1 LTIEIN
7 SWTIAF
13 LLSLAFIVLLISYIR
28 FLLKN
33 LNFVSSNITEL
44 NNEAVSFT
52 SHLKSI
58 YELES
63 FYGDETLGGL
73 LEHGMH
79 FTSKIEQFSE
89 IMDLTNEPLQELEEE
104 DEQEEQEDDETENE
118 PKFKANQEI
127 LYAGTRRRDS

>member
-1 LTIEIN
+1 MIVEIN

-13 LLSLAFIVLLISYIR
+13 LLSLAFIVGLIAYIR

-33 LNFVSSNITEL
+33 INFVSKNITEL

-52 SHLKSI
+52 SHLKSL

-73 LEHGMH
+73 LEHGMY

-89 IMDLTNEPLQELEEE
+89 IMDLTNEPLQDLP
-104 DEQEEQEDDETENE
+104 DEQEEDDEETENE
-118 PKFKANQEI
+118 PQYKANQEVF
-127 LYAGTRRRDS
+127 YAGTRKRDS

>member
-1 LTIEIN
+1 MIVEIN

-13 LLSLAFIVLLISYIR
+13 LLSLAFIVGLVAYIR

-33 LNFVSSNITEL
+33 INFVSKNITEL

-52 SHLKSI
+52 SHLKSL

-73 LEHGMH
+73 LEHGMY

-89 IMDLTNEPLQELEEE
+89 IMDLTNEPLQDLP
-104 DEQEEQEDDETENE
+104 DEQEEDDEEAENE
-118 PKFKANQEI
+118 PQYKANQEVF
-127 LYAGTRRRDS
+127 YAGTRKRDS

>member
-1 LTIEIN
+1 MIVEIN

-13 LLSLAFIVLLISYIR
+13 LLSLAFIVGLVAYIR

-33 LNFVSSNITEL
+33 INFVSKNITEL

-52 SHLKSI
+52 SHLKSL

-73 LEHGMH
+73 LEHGMY

-89 IMDLTNEPLQELEEE
+89 IMDLTNEPLQDLP
-104 DEQEEQEDDETENE
+104 DEQEEDDEEAENE
-118 PKFKANQEI
+118 PQYKANQEV
-127 LYAGTRRRDS
+127 LYAGTRKRDS

>member
-1 LTIEIN
+1 MTIEIN
-7 SWTIAF
+7 FWTIAF
-13 LLSLAFIVLLISYIR
+13 LLSFALIIGLIAYIR

-52 SHLKSI
+52 SHLKSL

-73 LEHGMH
+73 LEHGMY
-79 FTSKIEQFSE
+79 FTSKIEQFSD
-89 IMDLTNEPLQELEEE
+89 IMDLTTDPLQDLP
-104 DEQEEQEDDETENE
+104 DEQEEDDEETENE
-118 PKFKANQEI
+118 PQFKANQEVF
-127 LYAGTRRRDS
+127 YAGSRRRDS

>member
-1 LTIEIN
+1 MIVEIN

-13 LLSLAFIVLLISYIR
+13 LLSLAFIVGLVAYIR

-33 LNFVSSNITEL
+33 INFVSKNITEL

-52 SHLKSI
+52 SHLKSL

-73 LEHGMH
+73 LEHGMY

-89 IMDLTNEPLQELEEE
+89 IMDLTNEPLQDLP
-104 DEQEEQEDDETENE
+104 DEQEEDDEETENE
-118 PKFKANQEI
+118 PQYKANQEVF
-127 LYAGTRRRDS
+127 YAGTRKRDS

>member
-1 LTIEIN
+1 MIVEIN

-13 LLSLAFIVLLISYIR
+13 LLSLAFIVGLIAYIR

-33 LNFVSSNITEL
+33 INFVSKNITEL

-52 SHLKSI
+52 SHLKSL

-89 IMDLTNEPLQELEEE
+89 IMDLTNEPLQDLPE
-104 DEQEEQEDDETENE
+104 EQEEDDEETENE
-118 PKFKANQEI
+118 PQYKANQEVF
-127 LYAGTRRRDS
+127 YAGTRKRDS